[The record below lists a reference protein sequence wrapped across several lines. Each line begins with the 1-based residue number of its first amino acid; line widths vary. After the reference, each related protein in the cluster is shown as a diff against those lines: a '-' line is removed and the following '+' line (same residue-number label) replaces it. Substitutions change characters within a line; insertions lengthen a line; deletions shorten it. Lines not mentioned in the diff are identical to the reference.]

1 MDDQEEIDVW
11 EGEEK
16 VSTTAMPQELW
27 SNHDTSQQPPEP
39 AAEIDQLADQVEL
52 QRLLSMGV
60 LLKACDYNKE
70 VTDKL
75 TTKCVYD
82 WRLRDKQVENGETVK
97 CWLRRSRLV
106 AHVSMPS
113 LRNGQTHT
121 AHPHPESSS
130 FGLSTAMTLRSRLNE
145 GALRWRAWM

>member
-1 MDDQEEIDVW
+1 
-11 EGEEK
+11 
-16 VSTTAMPQELW
+16 
-27 SNHDTSQQPPEP
+27 
-39 AAEIDQLADQVEL
+39 
-52 QRLLSMGV
+52 MGV

-106 AHVSMPS
+106 AREYAFLEKRADTYSPAS
-113 LRNGQTHT
+113 STHILNLLPLVYLQKT
-121 AHPHPESSS
+121 NSHDPEAKAEIKEHDVGVHGCEGRLPDGGTTSPCENQGEWC
-130 FGLSTAMTLRSRLNE
+130 GLHC
-145 GALRWRAWM
+145 